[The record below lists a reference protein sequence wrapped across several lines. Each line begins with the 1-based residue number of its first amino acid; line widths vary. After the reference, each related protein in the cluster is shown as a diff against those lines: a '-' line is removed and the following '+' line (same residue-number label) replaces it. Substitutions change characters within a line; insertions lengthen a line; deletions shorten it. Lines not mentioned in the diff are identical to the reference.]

1 MDFNIFKSVWAS
13 TFKGRYFWVS
23 YLVITFLL
31 ILSIGGISYAQHE
44 NGGGKG
50 EWKSLWLNG
59 GWNMLFIFV
68 VGFAQVQLIKNK
80 FGNLVWKNSSEFLK
94 FFSYFFIQI
103 LLYSLLYL
111 VTIGIIQQ
119 VFALI
124 FYQSPIA
131 YNIEI
136 LKSFLGIFS
145 TGLFTGAFVW
155 LIPSIWTIIVL
166 YLLFQF
172 NGVIVMLIDNF
183 FPKLDWI
190 IALLPSNY
198 VEKLGSI
205 QAWEW
210 YEYVVFFAYLVL
222 SQLVLVYR
230 YNKIWKFN

>member
-1 MDFNIFKSVWAS
+1 MDLNIFKSVWAS

-31 ILSIGGISYAQHE
+31 VLSIGGISYAQHE
-44 NGGGKG
+44 SAGGKG

-136 LKSFLGIFS
+136 LKAFLGILS
-145 TGLFTGAFVW
+145 TGLITGAFVW

-172 NGVIVMLIDNF
+172 NGVVVMLIDNF
-183 FPKLDWI
+183 FPKFDWV

-198 VEKLGSI
+198 VDKLGSI